1 MFLIFLLSREKI
13 KREFQFCC
21 YFNFCN
27 ACSGVINSLFLS
39 VFSYSIKLLAVQEL
53 ADREA
58 LEKVFKNT
66 SNATIVTCLSS

>member
-1 MFLIFLLSREKI
+1 MLAVEWLI
-13 KREFQFCC
+13 
-21 YFNFCN
+21 
-27 ACSGVINSLFLS
+27 LFFS

-58 LEKVFKNT
+58 LEKVFKNI